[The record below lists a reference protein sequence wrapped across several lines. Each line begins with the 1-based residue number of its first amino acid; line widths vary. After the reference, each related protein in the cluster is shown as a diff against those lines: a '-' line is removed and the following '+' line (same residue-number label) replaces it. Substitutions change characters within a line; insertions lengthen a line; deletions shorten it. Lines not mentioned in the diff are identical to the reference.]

1 MQIGNSNHNY
11 SWHEKWVEAPGPDS
25 VKEGWAHH
33 GIVVS
38 PKTGNVITFHQS
50 EPTVLVFSQHG
61 GLVDSWEAGVQ
72 NAHGMTLVQEGKD
85 EFLWLADNL
94 SAQVVKVSVDGDQV
108 MSIARPDIDTYNS
121 GEKYSP
127 TDVAVYEENNGGNGD
142 IIVADGYGSSLIHFY
157 TKTGE
162 YIKTID
168 GAEGEGGRFA
178 TPHGIWVDTRKDNHE
193 LYIADRSNGQIQ
205 VYSLEGSFL
214 RAFGKGAGA
223 DWLHSPSGFAVWGD
237 LLIVAELRGSRITL
251 LDLDDEPVAYL
262 GENTGAFKFNEG
274 WPNVPHSTLVP
285 GKFNSP
291 HGIASDGD
299 GNIFVAEWLIGG
311 RINKLTRS

>member
-61 GLVDSWEAGVQ
+61 ELVDSWEAGVQ
-72 NAHGMTLVQEGKD
+72 NAHGMTLVQEGMD

-223 DWLHSPSGFAVWGD
+223 DWLHSPSGFAAWGD